1 MVNTKVPLN
10 PVQKRGLW
18 PPQGGREYPVLDT
31 DDWWKIAARE
41 HMDAWALIQFN
52 FQTHVPEEVNW
63 YLRELVGCRHSI
75 DGGRNYAFKGA
86 DPKLRKI
93 YLPAVPPP
101 PPPAPIPWPE
111 KLKKLQYEV
120 EHSNDPQKE
129 RFLCMLKAMENRRDD
144 RVIFWSTIAPG
155 PEWVAPLGVEGRGI
169 GKALIDSQWLYN
181 KIKTVRDV
189 DTLPYGNGMP
199 RSDTF
204 VISFHKYLFETAA
217 PSIGIL
223 RAANA
228 EIVKTHVMLDRW
240 ANQNM
245 GGSSSMPTCY
255 RAIKEFIRLQ
265 EKSDYPSVI
274 NCIVTT
280 GS

>member
-1 MVNTKVPLN
+1 M
-10 PVQKRGLW
+10 
-18 PPQGGREYPVLDT
+18 
-31 DDWWKIAARE
+31 
-41 HMDAWALIQFN
+41 
-52 FQTHVPEEVNW
+52 
-63 YLRELVGCRHSI
+63 
-75 DGGRNYAFKGA
+75 
-86 DPKLRKI
+86 
-93 YLPAVPPP
+93 PPP
-101 PPPAPIPWPE
+101 PPPKPIPWPD

-169 GKALIDSQWLYN
+169 GRALIDSQWLYKN
-181 KIKTVRDV
+181 IKTVRDV
-189 DTLPYGNGMP
+189 DLLPYGDGMP

-204 VISFHKYLFETAA
+204 VISFHKYLFETAE

-240 ANQNM
+240 ANQSM

-265 EKSDYPSVI
+265 EQSDYPSVI

-280 GS
+280 GR

>member
-1 MVNTKVPLN
+1 MHT
-10 PVQKRGLW
+10 
-18 PPQGGREYPVLDT
+18 
-31 DDWWKIAARE
+31 
-41 HMDAWALIQFN
+41 
-52 FQTHVPEEVNW
+52 EVNW
-63 YLRELVGCRHSI
+63 YLRELVGCRHSR
-75 DGGRNYAFKGA
+75 DGGRNYAFIGA

-101 PPPAPIPWPE
+101 PPPKPIPWPD

-144 RVIFWSTIAPG
+144 RVIFWSSIAPG
-155 PEWVAPLGVEGRGI
+155 PEWLAPLGVEGRGI
-169 GKALIDSQWLYN
+169 GKALIDSQWLYKN
-181 KIKTVRDV
+181 IKTVRDV
-189 DTLPYGNGMP
+189 DTLPYGNGLP

-204 VISFHKYLFETAA
+204 VISFHKYLFETAS

-240 ANQNM
+240 ANQSM

-265 EKSDYPSVI
+265 EQSDYPSVI

-280 GS
+280 GT